1 MACRG
6 GVTSGATTRFL
17 GDSDEGPSLT
27 DQFVFAAAVRTTI
40 PALIVWLAA
49 WGVMVYALG
58 RLAPALRRADV
69 GRGIGRPEVFIV
81 AAAAL
86 GTVMACAPVI
96 FLGQSL
102 LAPNNGSTTF
112 FYEDCPVVEGQ
123 TDCRPEPRPGA
134 DTGAMGWYFY
144 PVTRVG
150 EVAIKERGEFP
161 LWNRYNSTGVSII
174 GQGQAMLGDPFTWAQ
189 WIVGADAWSFDIKFI
204 VLRVV
209 FASAIGLSVLVIT
222 QATTPSLVAAFAA
235 SFIGF
240 FGSRV
245 NHTEIFTICYAPLIT
260 LCWLHLALCT
270 SPRHRFWWIAS
281 LVMANWLVLNSG
293 TAKQACMALAVLN
306 FAGFLHFF
314 VSGMQRKQAAF
325 LPFLAMLIFSGICF
339 SAAMLPF
346 FGLFL
351 ESLGKGATAYDIPSV
366 EQFPLSQT
374 IFLADPFLS
383 LLLTGRF
390 AVASNALLLLGGLA
404 ALLSLWGPEL
414 AQRRDAVLSLCIAA
428 GLCFVLAFAV
438 VPDSWVLTVPF
449 LRNVVHL
456 NETFGAILLVPVSIL
471 GGVGFHAIFL
481 RAAEATAAGLLR
493 RVMAVLLVFIGAI
506 ALSLP
511 AIGAAALFVS
521 IALAVA
527 LLWSALVAVW
537 FLSRMAVERLSL
549 RDSAVCTIALLLV
562 LGKNASFPPLG
573 AQGSDILFEPGERV
587 SLSVPPG
594 IVARLQE
601 KLIDTPSRVIGVEKI
616 FVPGYNAALGLET
629 ISGPDAVKI
638 RSYSELTQALGL
650 PLVWDWRM
658 KFSVNDLI
666 RNEAA
671 LNLLGVQYVFSA
683 KPIPSL
689 RPIDSDGRV
698 TLYERRGAWPRAF
711 FTDRVE
717 SYEGLREL
725 TGRID
730 TDSVAPFVAVW
741 QGDDEAMQQ
750 TAAFR
755 TASAM
760 ESGVVA
766 ASDYDLGVNETRFT
780 IQAPKAGVIYLGE
793 ANVPGD
799 FVATLN
805 GRNAQVI
812 SANHA
817 FKAIAVA
824 APGVYR
830 VAVAYRPAHLKLYLT
845 IAVAGALTWL
855 FSMCVFWLYILSWH
869 NRVAQPRSGEL
880 PEES

>member
-1 MACRG
+1 MI
-6 GVTSGATTRFL
+6 
-17 GDSDEGPSLT
+17 
-27 DQFVFAAAVRTTI
+27 DQFVLAEAVWTTI
-40 PALIVWLAA
+40 PALVVWLAA
-49 WGVMVYALG
+49 WSVMVYAFG
-58 RLAPALRRADV
+58 RLAPALCRADI
-69 GRGIGRPEVFIV
+69 GRGIGRPEVVIV

-102 LAPNNGSTTF
+102 LAPNNGPTTF

-123 TDCRPEPRPGA
+123 TDCRPEMRPGA
-134 DTGAMGWYFY
+134 DTGAMDWYFY
-144 PVTRVG
+144 PITRLG

-204 VLRVV
+204 LLRLV

-222 QATTPSLVAAFAA
+222 RSTAPSLVAAFAA

-245 NHTEIFTICYAPLIT
+245 NHTEIFTICYAPLIM
-260 LCWLHLALCT
+260 LSWLHLTLNT
-270 SPRHRFWWIAS
+270 SPRHRFWWIAG
-281 LVMANWLVLNSG
+281 LVVANWLVLNSG
-293 TAKQACMALAVLN
+293 TAKQAYMASAVLN
-306 FAGFLHFF
+306 LAGFLLFV

-351 ESLGKGATAYDIPSV
+351 ESLGKGATAYDIPAV
-366 EQFPLSQT
+366 EQFPLSQA
-374 IFLADPFLS
+374 IFFADPILG

-438 VPDSWVLTVPF
+438 VPETWVLTMPF

-456 NETFGAILLVPVSIL
+456 NQTFGAILLVPASVL
-471 GGVGFHAIFL
+471 GGVGFHVLFL
-481 RAAEATAAGLLR
+481 RAAEATAAGLLG
-493 RVMAVLLVFIGAI
+493 RVMAVFLVLIGAY
-506 ALSLP
+506 ALGLP
-511 AIGAAALFVS
+511 AIGAVTLSVS

-527 LLWSALVAVW
+527 LLWSASVATW
-537 FLSRMAVERLSL
+537 FLCRMLVGRLNL
-549 RDSAVCTIALLLV
+549 RDYAVCTIALLLV
-562 LGKNASFPPLG
+562 LGKNASFPPFG
-573 AQGSDILFEPGERV
+573 TEGSDILFEPGERV

-594 IVARLQE
+594 IVARLRE
-601 KLIDTPSRVIGVEKI
+601 KLHDAPSRVIGIEKI

-658 KFSVNDLI
+658 MFSVSDLA

-689 RPIDSDGRV
+689 RSVDSDGRV

-725 TGRID
+725 SGRID
-730 TDSVAPFVAVW
+730 TGSVAPFVAVW

-750 TAAFR
+750 TAGFR
-755 TASAM
+755 AESAM
-760 ESGVVA
+760 ASSVVA
-766 ASDYDLGVNETRFT
+766 ATDYDLAVNETRFT

-805 GRNAQVI
+805 GQNASII

-817 FKAIAVA
+817 FKAIAVG

-830 VAVAYRPAHLKLYLT
+830 VAVTYMPAHLKLYLT
-845 IAVAGALTWL
+845 IAVAGTLTWL
-855 FSMCVFWLYILSWH
+855 LSMCVFWLYILSWH
-869 NRVAQPRSGEL
+869 NRVAQPRSDEV
-880 PEES
+880 PEGS